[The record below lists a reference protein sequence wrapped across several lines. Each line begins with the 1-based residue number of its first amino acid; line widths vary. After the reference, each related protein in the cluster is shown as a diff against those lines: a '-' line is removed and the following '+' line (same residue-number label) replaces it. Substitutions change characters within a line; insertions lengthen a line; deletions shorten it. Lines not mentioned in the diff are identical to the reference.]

1 MQSLIILT
9 WPYPILVIGDK
20 NYLIEKKKK
29 NELTGMT
36 LKKAKV
42 N

>member
-29 NELTGMT
+29 RVDRNDFEKG
-36 LKKAKV
+36 
-42 N
+42 

>member
-20 NYLIEKKKK
+20 NYLMEKKK

>member
-20 NYLIEKKKK
+20 NYLMEKKNKKKK
-29 NELTGMT
+29 RVDRNDFEKG
-36 LKKAKV
+36 
-42 N
+42 

>member
-20 NYLIEKKKK
+20 NYLMEKKNKKK
-29 NELTGMT
+29 NRVDRNDFEKG
-36 LKKAKV
+36 
-42 N
+42 

>member
-20 NYLIEKKKK
+20 NYLMEKKKQ
-29 NELTGMT
+29 
-36 LKKAKV
+36 KKKRV
-42 N
+42 GRNDFEKG

>member
-20 NYLIEKKKK
+20 NYLMEKKKQ
-29 NELTGMT
+29 
-36 LKKAKV
+36 KKKRV
-42 N
+42 DRNDFEKG